1 MVVKLT
7 SSPAHL
13 RPSIRA
19 RTLVALA
26 CVCAS
31 LSTAQILSASASADT
46 AGTTTGQTGLPE
58 VPTPTP
64 KPSASATLQQCLT
77 AAAETERSATFA
89 GEMTAI
95 AGTTRME
102 MQVNVLERTS
112 EEMTYHTVTAPG
124 LGVWRSS
131 DTGVKAYTYL
141 KQVTNLSA
149 PAFYRGA
156 VRFRWLNAKGHIIK
170 TLELRTQRCEQP
182 APSVAEIPAAGT
194 ESTPTS
200 G

>member
-1 MVVKLT
+1 MKLT
-7 SSPAHL
+7 SSPARL
-13 RPSIRA
+13 RPSVRS
-19 RTLVALA
+19 RTLLALA

-31 LSTAQILSASASADT
+31 LSAAQVASASADV
-46 AGTTTGQTGLPE
+46 AGTTTVQTAPPE
-58 VPTPTP
+58 APTS

-77 AAAETERSATFA
+77 AAEETERSATFA

-102 MQVNVLERTS
+102 MQVDVLERTP
-112 EEMTYHTVTAPG
+112 EEMTYHAVTAPG

-149 PAFYRGA
+149 PAFYRGS
-156 VRFRWLNAKGHIIK
+156 VRFRWLNSKGHIIK

-182 APSVAEIPAAGT
+182 APPPAELPAAGT

>member
-1 MVVKLT
+1 MNLT

-13 RPSIRA
+13 RPSIRS
-19 RTLVALA
+19 RTLLALA
-26 CVCAS
+26 CVCVW
-31 LSTAQILSASASADT
+31 LSMAQILSASASADT
-46 AGTTTGQTGLPE
+46 AGTTTGQTSLPE
-58 VPTPTP
+58 MPTS
-64 KPSASATLQQCLT
+64 KPSASATLQQCFT

-102 MQVNVLERTS
+102 MQVNVLERTP
-112 EEMTYHTVTAPG
+112 EEMVYHTVTAPG

-141 KQVTNLSA
+141 KQVTNLAA

-156 VRFRWLNAKGHIIK
+156 VRFRWLNSKGHIIK
-170 TLELRTQRCEQP
+170 TLELHTQRCEQP
-182 APSVAEIPAAGT
+182 APPPTEIPAAGS